1 MQTSSKEGKKVLLR
15 VSNLKQYFPLKKKG
29 LFVKANDGI
38 TLDIYEG
45 ETFGLVGESG
55 CGKSTLGRTLL
66 QLYRQTDGRTM
77 YYGRTLDD
85 LAPAYVKKTLQTLDK
100 RREKWHELKKH
111 LANVQKEY
119 DALPDG
125 EAKYKKH
132 NELDKAVKDENDA
145 LLDMAN
151 LIGGFVCVKDVH
163 PAQKLFLEEY
173 RISSARVKEM
183 NRRAAVQLDLDDAL
197 FDIKKGE
204 EKGKNVG
211 GLKNKETKLRA
222 DLAKI
227 DEKLADLACQIG
239 DVRKQLDTMR
249 AQYAGDADFARY
261 EVLRDE
267 GIDLARLEYNEIRR
281 LRRDLQLIFQDPY
294 SSLNPRMT
302 VGNII
307 GEGLL
312 AHGFFK
318 KNDERMQEYIIKTM
332 EDAGLASYFLHRF
345 PHQFSGGQRQRIG
358 IARSLAVQPKFVVCD
373 EAVSALD
380 VSIQSQIINLLA
392 DLKEQSNLTYLFI
405 THDLSV
411 VKYISDRIGV
421 MYLGNMVELA
431 NTQEL
436 FDHPLHPYTEAL
448 MAAIPTTD
456 VEEHR
461 ELRILEGD
469 IPSPVNPP
477 AGMQIPHALRALH
490 GNLQARR
497 AGVEGN
503 GAGPLRRLP
512 PSVGQGGISHA
523 RAHAF
528 SGTLRAFPQAANGKD
543 GRANY
548 RPRALRRNGE
558 RRRAGDAH
566 RRDDYHCAD
575 LSCRDGGVGAG
586 GIFLHRSIKE
596 KASLFPKK
604 GIRFFN
610 SFRLP
615 PAPTSLK
622 EGGLILTLM
631 LLMQK
636 GSLSEGAGAR

>member
-1 MQTSSKEGKKVLLR
+1 MQTSNNEGKKVLLR

-29 LFVKANDGI
+29 LYVKANDGI

-85 LAPAYVKKTLQTLDK
+85 LAPVYVKKTLQTLEK

-151 LIGGFVCVKDVH
+151 LIGGFVCVKDIQAV
-163 PAQKLFLEEY
+163 QKLFLEEY
-173 RISSARVKEM
+173 RISKERVKEM
-183 NRRAAVQLDLDDAL
+183 NRRGAVQLDLDDLL
-197 FDIKKGE
+197 FDIKKAE
-204 EKGKNVG
+204 ENGKNTS
-211 GLKNKETKLRA
+211 GLKSKEAKLRA
-222 DLAKI
+222 SLAKI
-227 DEKLADLACQIG
+227 DEKLAELARRIG
-239 DVRKQLDTMR
+239 DVRRQLDAQR
-249 AQYAGDADFARY
+249 AQYADDAEFARY
-261 EVLRDE
+261 EALRDE
-267 GIDLARLEYNEIRR
+267 GIDLARLEYDEIRQ

-358 IARSLAVQPKFVVCD
+358 IARSLAVKPKFVVCD

-456 VEEHR
+456 VEENR

-477 AGMQIPHALRALH
+477 QGCKFHTRCAHCTEICKHA
-490 GNLQARR
+490 
-497 AGVEGN
+497 VPEW
-503 GAGPLRRLP
+503 
-512 PSVGQGGISHA
+512 
-523 RAHAF
+523 
-528 SGTLRAFPQAANGKD
+528 
-543 GRANY
+543 
-548 RPRALRRNGE
+548 
-558 RRRAGDAH
+558 
-566 RRDDYHCAD
+566 
-575 LSCRDGGVGAG
+575 
-586 GIFLHRSIKE
+586 KE
-596 KASLFPKK
+596 MVPGHFVACHHP
-604 GIRFFN
+604 
-610 SFRLP
+610 
-615 PAPTSLK
+615 
-622 EGGLILTLM
+622 
-631 LLMQK
+631 
-636 GSLSEGAGAR
+636 LSEKE